1 MTIALLEKK
10 IEDPSNVVYILEQRL
25 DEERVRC
32 KSLKENLNALNHFIV
47 KSRKEN

>member
-10 IEDPSNVVYILEQRL
+10 IEDLSDVVYTLEQRL
-25 DEERVRC
+25 DEERVHR
-32 KSLKENLNALNHFIV
+32 KSLKENLNALNHFVV